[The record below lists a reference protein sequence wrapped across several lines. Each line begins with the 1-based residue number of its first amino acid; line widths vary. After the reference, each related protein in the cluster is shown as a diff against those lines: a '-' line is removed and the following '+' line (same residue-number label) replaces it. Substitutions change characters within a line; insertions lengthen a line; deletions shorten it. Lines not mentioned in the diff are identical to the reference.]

1 MADQQQARRAEVVS
15 VEPEQTLPPVRRI
28 VTGHRADGR
37 SVIVSDGPAPCRSAP
52 PAMPQ
57 LVATVLWTT
66 DGIPAP
72 LDGEDDTAPAGRIPP
87 MAPPANGTI
96 LRVADFPPDSAYD
109 AVDMAQLFREI
120 GGARHQEAAT
130 EGGDARH
137 FWFHK
142 TPTLDYAI
150 VLEGEVWA
158 LLDEDETLMR
168 AGDVLVQ
175 RGTNHAWANR
185 SGRPCR
191 MAFVL
196 IDGRE
201 GS

>member
-66 DGIPAP
+66 DGTPAP

-185 SGRPCR
+185 SDRPCR